1 MNKEFL
7 FSAMVLCVVLLI
19 ACGTPIS
26 SVSPEASAPNEIRNV
41 LEKWPKDENPGRTF
55 LYDAPQIEEI
65 LVSGDLAVVRLIWT
79 LRVTDKNAPGEL
91 TVKERGI
98 DVFKRQEDGT
108 WRIHISHAYPLL

>member
-41 LEKWPKDENPGRTF
+41 LEKWPKDFSAKDTPAVCGLFAPDLVASYPEQPDKN
-55 LYDAPQIEEI
+55 YDAMCRQLTAALEKP
-65 LVSGDLAVVRLIWT
+65 R
-79 LRVTDKNAPGEL
+79 KN
-91 TVKERGI
+91 
-98 DVFKRQEDGT
+98 
-108 WRIHISHAYPLL
+108 ISV